1 MKIEQNVLEKFISES
16 LIELLDEQMGPEDTG
31 NVTNSAQEQVGV
43 LNQKLQDALSSNE
56 ELQAR
61 FSELE
66 GMVAAKDAEMANIK
80 TENEKLKQQLST
92 KEGPPTTP
100 AEDTK
105 PVANLANNLPESFT
119 MSKAK
124 LEEIIKEEMLF
135 AKKQGIL

>member
-16 LIELLDEQMGPEDTG
+16 LTDLLDEQMGPEDTG
-31 NVTNSAQEQVGV
+31 SVTNSAQEQVGV
-43 LNQKLQDALSSNE
+43 LNQKLQDALSANE

-66 GMVAAKDAEMANIK
+66 GMVSTKDVEIAN
-80 TENEKLKQQLST
+80 LKQKIDTMQAQAS
-92 KEGPPTTP
+92 EPPTP
-100 AEDTK
+100 PSEDVK
-105 PVANLANNLPESFT
+105 PVTNLEESFT
-119 MSKAK
+119 MPKGK